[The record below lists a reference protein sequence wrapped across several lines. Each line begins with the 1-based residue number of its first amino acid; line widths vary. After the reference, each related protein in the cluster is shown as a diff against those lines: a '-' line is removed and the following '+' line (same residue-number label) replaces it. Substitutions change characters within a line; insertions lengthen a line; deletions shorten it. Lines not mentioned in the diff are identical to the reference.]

1 MYVYRD
7 TGGQQGGSGED
18 APAHDSAE
26 RDAAYWYDLLTEDPA
41 PRREETRGPFEPLIS
56 SRGLAPDPVSRHS
69 DAAATV
75 DHPAGAEQARAPA
88 GAAPDEELEEKAH
101 ARARTLEQIRDL
113 YLTAEAIGE
122 RNVDKHFDQ
131 LLAQQRELISEYF
144 RHSAAGPLTAAGP
157 RDGLLAEADVE
168 RHNPDE
174 SYHRHDPDGPGTT
187 GGQAGKPESAGVAS
201 EPPRAW

>member
-1 MYVYRD
+1 VYVYRD
-7 TGGQQGGSGED
+7 TGGQQGDSGED
-18 APAHDSAE
+18 APVHDSAE
-26 RDAAYWYDLLTEDPA
+26 RDAAYWYDLLPEDPA
-41 PRREETRGPFEPLIS
+41 PKREETRGPFEPLVS
-56 SRGLAPDPVSRHS
+56 SRGSAPDPAPRHP
-69 DAAATV
+69 DAPATV
-75 DHPAGAEQARAPA
+75 AYPGEAEQAQAPAGAER
-88 GAAPDEELEEKAH
+88 DDELEETAH

-122 RNVDKHFDQ
+122 HNLDKHFDQ

-144 RHSAAGPLTAAGP
+144 RQSTAAPLTAAGP
-157 RDGLLAEADVE
+157 RDRLLAEADVE